1 MKQHLIQLQPD
12 LMWRRRSK
20 TSHEIQLRNPL
31 ASLLTIGQFFVASSK
46 ARPTLLPFIILKEC
60 RWIKSAYT
68 KLNCHQTIVRGFE
81 FTALKYPPSCALSY
95 LRAHTQSLLN
105 QGLQADHKWK
115 TQLHKSHV
123 LPLDFT
129 QSLNQDYMT
138 LSLKF

>member
-1 MKQHLIQLQPD
+1 MQLQPD

-31 ASLLTIGQFFVASSK
+31 ASLLTIGQFFVASGK

-60 RWIKSAYT
+60 RWSKSV
-68 KLNCHQTIVRGFE
+68 N
-81 FTALKYPPSCALSY
+81 SY

-115 TQLHKSHV
+115 TQLHKSHL

-138 LSLKF
+138 LLQKF